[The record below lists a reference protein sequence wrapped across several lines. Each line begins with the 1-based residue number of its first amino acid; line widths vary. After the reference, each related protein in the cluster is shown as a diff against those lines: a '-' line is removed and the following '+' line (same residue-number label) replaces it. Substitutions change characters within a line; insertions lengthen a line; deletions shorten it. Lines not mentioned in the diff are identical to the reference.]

1 MKITFNEY
9 SKIYSMLTFALENI
23 EKDLRSLYDEGR
35 KAFLCDSME
44 MEHFIFNETIDAL
57 CNIEPDYLEFLESFI
72 YESLGA
78 YSFLGALLETYGVVD
93 LSLHVESDYLGVHY
107 KALIKAF
114 EEMEELAE
122 AFEVVQKVI
131 VRGESI

>member
-23 EKDLRSLYDEGR
+23 EKDLRSLYNEGR
-35 KAFLCDSME
+35 KAFLSDSME

-57 CNIEPDYLEFLESFI
+57 CNIEPNYLEFLESFI

-78 YSFLGALLETYGVVD
+78 YSFLGALLETYGVLD
-93 LSLHVESDYLGVHY
+93 LSLHVEADNLKSHY
-107 KALIKAF
+107 KAMIKAF
-114 EEMEELAE
+114 EEMEDLVE
-122 AFEVVQKVI
+122 AFEIVQRVI
-131 VRGESI
+131 VRGETI